1 MGRQAVQNAVLKV
14 GEGEQY
20 AGMLRFQNSIHVD
33 KGYIYRNTRI
43 NSTRKMILTGEARHG
58 ARDHSNKVA
67 ESVVVRLRPR
77 KSESTLSIPGQ
88 SGEFSLRNCPDRP
101 WELSNFL
108 SVEKGTLSPA
118 GKLAKTC
125 N

>member
-20 AGMLRFQNSIHVD
+20 AGMLRFQNNTHVD

-43 NSTRKMILTGEARHG
+43 NSTRKMILTGEARYG
-58 ARDHSNKVA
+58 ARDQSNKVA

-77 KSESTLSIPGQ
+77 KSESTRSIPGR
-88 SGEFSLRNCPDRP
+88 SGEFLFKIVQTGPGNYLTS
-101 WELSNFL
+101 
-108 SVEKGTLSPA
+108 
-118 GKLAKTC
+118 
-125 N
+125 